1 MQLDEFIKSK
11 CKWHLGY
18 NQTSIPAGDLARIE
32 EALNNVQDSFWVSK
46 IIEQVGRC
54 DEAEKRTDMTGIL
67 NNNIT
72 PAGRRENIAGDV
84 DRTISTTDYKDTLK
98 TWTGIYLYETDRLA
112 QHLYVPNYR
121 NPEQA
126 RYRFN
131 REGAEF
137 IQALPGPADVAVG
150 TRLMFAT
157 ELRQYLFIMAE
168 KKGKMPPQLLE
179 YFKNKNKKK
188 EDGSG
193 EKMSDKE
200 KRKEALDKAT
210 KAKDKK
216 EDKQLR

>member
-1 MQLDEFIKSK
+1 MQLDEFTKSK

-18 NQTSIPAGDLARIE
+18 NQTSIPAGDLARLE
-32 EALNNVQDSFWVSK
+32 EALDNVQDSFWFSK
-46 IIEQVGRC
+46 IVEQVGRC

-157 ELRQYLFIMAE
+157 ELRQYLFIMAG

-179 YFKNKNKKK
+179 YFKNKNEKDSK
-188 EDGSG
+188 G
-193 EKMSDKE
+193 EEKSDKD
-200 KRKEALDKAT
+200 KRKEALEKAT

>member
-1 MQLDEFIKSK
+1 MQLDDFIKSK

-18 NQTSIPAGDLARIE
+18 NQTSIPAGDLARLE
-32 EALNNVQDSFWVSK
+32 EALNNVQDSFWFSK
-46 IIEQVGRC
+46 IVEQVGRC

-157 ELRQYLFIMAE
+157 ELRQFLFIMAG
-168 KKGKMPPQLLE
+168 KIGKMPPQLLE
-179 YFKNKNKKK
+179 YFKNKNEKDSK
-188 EDGSG
+188 G
-193 EKMSDKE
+193 EEKSDKD